1 LYEVALRSAHL
12 SRGFLEV
19 KRPAVLLA
27 LALLLLAIALLTYR
41 IVWLG
46 YPVFPTAPGRTWQL
60 LIDAHIKGGSGET
73 TLSLAVPHE
82 QAGRM
87 LVEERVT
94 SSTLNFNL
102 LREGPNRIGVW
113 SGPIGSAEEE
123 INYRAIILIRPRR
136 SSKVDP
142 PTLEKLPPV
151 VEDKEQALAE
161 RLTRNWT
168 QLAPTARIKAVAA
181 ATAGEWGKPS
191 PEDLDIQAWK
201 IVQEKYGRVVA
212 FLTLLEASGLAAR
225 AVEGFRLFE
234 GIKTRPLTWIEVWTG
249 QRWESLRPETGEVE
263 KRPAMLLPLAT
274 GGLPAARVSGG
285 ELTEVRWILNREI
298 VSQWRL
304 HFERIRRSDRLLDRW
319 SLFRLP
325 PEFQQTFRILL
336 LVPIGALMIGV
347 LRNLVGFPTFG
358 IFMPVLMALAF
369 RGTGLVYGLGIFAGV
384 LLVGYAV
391 RRWLDKLRL
400 LLVPRMSVIL
410 TLVIACFTG
419 LALIGSKFELREFM
433 AVGLLPFVILTM
445 TIERFFVV
453 IEEAGVREG
462 LRTAAGS
469 AAVSVI
475 TYEIISW
482 EPLQLT
488 FFVYPEL
495 LAGVAAIQILLGRY
509 TGYRLSELFR
519 FRTFREAK

>member
-1 LYEVALRSAHL
+1 M
-12 SRGFLEV
+12 
-19 KRPAVLLA
+19 KRPAVWLA
-27 LALLLLAIALLTYR
+27 LALLLFTAALLTYR

-73 TLSLAVPHE
+73 TLSLAVPNE
-82 QAGRM
+82 QVGRM
-87 LVEERVT
+87 LVEEKV
-94 SSTLNFNL
+94 SSGALNFNL

-113 SGPIGSAEEE
+113 SGTIGPGEEE
-123 INYRAIILIRPRR
+123 INYRAIILIRPGR
-136 SSKVDP
+136 SPKVGP
-142 PTLEKLPPV
+142 PTREDSPPKV
-151 VEDKEQALAE
+151 TKEEQGLAE
-161 RLTRNWT
+161 RLTKNWIRLT
-168 QLAPTARIKAVAA
+168 PTARIKAVAA
-181 ATAGEWGKPS
+181 ATAGGWGEPF
-191 PEDLDIQAWK
+191 PGDQDIRAWK
-201 IVQEKYGRVVA
+201 IVQEKYGRVNA
-212 FLTLLEASGLAAR
+212 FLTLLEASGLPAR
-225 AVEGFRLFE
+225 AVEGLRLYE
-234 GIKTRPLTWIEVWTG
+234 GVKTEPLTWIEVWTG
-249 QRWESLRPETGEVE
+249 QRWESVKPETGEIE
-263 KRPAMLLPLAT
+263 KNPAMLLPLAM

-285 ELTEVRWILNREI
+285 EISEIRWILSREV
-298 VSQWRL
+298 VSRWRL
-304 HFERIRRSDRLLDRW
+304 HFERTLRSDRLLDRW

-369 RGTGLVYGLGIFAGV
+369 RGTGLAYGLGIFGGV
-384 LLVGYAV
+384 LLIGYAV
-391 RRWLDKLRL
+391 RRSLETLRL
-400 LLVPRMSVIL
+400 LLVPRMSLMV

-419 LALIGSKFELREFM
+419 LALIGSKLGLREFM

-445 TIERFFVV
+445 TIERFFVIV
-453 IEEAGVREG
+453 EEAGIREG
-462 LRTAAGS
+462 MRTAAGS

-475 TYEIISW
+475 TYGIISW

-509 TGYRLSELFR
+509 TGYRLSEFFR
-519 FRTFREAK
+519 FRTFRGGK